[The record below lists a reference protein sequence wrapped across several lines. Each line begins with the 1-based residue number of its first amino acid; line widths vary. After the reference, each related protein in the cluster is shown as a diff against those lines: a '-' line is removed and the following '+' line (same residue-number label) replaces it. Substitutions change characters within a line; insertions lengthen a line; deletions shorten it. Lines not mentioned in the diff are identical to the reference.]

1 MVEKFVFQIKVVTT
15 KKRATEIRKDISLSD
30 LGFLTNTI
38 NNMLVVAPQ
47 QLNQN
52 NSNAEP

>member
-30 LGFLTNTI
+30 LEFLTNTI
-38 NNMLVVAPQ
+38 NNMFIIKLKFIKK
-47 QLNQN
+47 
-52 NSNAEP
+52 